1 MKIAESFK
9 ALRYFLGFDRQCFT
23 GLIWA
28 SRAGLSVFGSALI
41 VAIDE
46 FFKLPYGRKRI
57 RAALGDA
64 ESTDTGGKTRRI
76 GNVAAVLQVARR
88 KRGGK
93 RVSSTGRIGF
103 VYIECRDHFPV
114 QPVVDKKTAFS
125 EPYDHIFVV
134 NER

>member
-1 MKIAESFK
+1 MYSSRFLFLEFSTVN
-9 ALRYFLGFDRQCFT
+9 ALPALYGKPRRVIVFSVLP
-23 GLIWA
+23 
-28 SRAGLSVFGSALI
+28 LS

-46 FFKLPYGRKRI
+46 FFKLPYARKRI
-57 RAALGDA
+57 RAALGDTV
-64 ESTDTGGKTRRI
+64 SPDTGGKTRRI

-93 RVSSTGRIGF
+93 CVSGAGRIGF
-103 VYIECRDHFPV
+103 MYIECRDHFPV